1 LGDSACKICQLSP
14 NVRAEYN
21 DRRHEGTLKM
31 HPKVILQLYPMLPA
45 DGEEGR
51 KRARPVGRD
60 TDLYQRVL
68 FDWLDIIKAADE
80 MGVWGASTIEHHL
93 HSEGY
98 EVGPN
103 PGILNAWWAGQVK
116 HMHVGALGYVMATQ
130 DPIRVAEETAILDHI
145 TRGKYFVGFARGYQS
160 RWTNI
165 LGQFSNTVATVSDG
179 SADDAKNRD
188 IFEERVAMVLRCWEE
203 DSVVLDGNYYQAPF
217 PLDTGV
223 QKYPA
228 ARIARAA
235 GAAGEVDAAGNVR
248 RVSVVPPT
256 YKKRRPPIFVATSR
270 SEDSVRYCG
279 RNAFIPTYFSKFDS
293 IRTQA
298 QLYVDEAARQG
309 EHVVLGQRQ
318 NIVRWP
324 HIASSMAECDQ
335 MVRDYDIDI
344 YKNLYGPF
352 FPQFPTDPNTDFV
365 QNVKESGIF
374 TVGTPDQVRDEW
386 KRLYD
391 EVPCEYI
398 TLIYHFAQQP
408 KESVLRELEL
418 FMGNVVPHL
427 DAASS
432 VPAVQAAV

>member
-1 LGDSACKICQLSP
+1 MQ
-14 NVRAEYN
+14 
-21 DRRHEGTLKM
+21 
-31 HPKVILQLYPMLPA
+31 PKVILQLYPMLPA

-51 KRARPVGRD
+51 RQARPVGRD
-60 TDLYQRVL
+60 ARLYQRVL
-68 FDWLDIIKAADE
+68 FEWLDIIKAADE

-116 HMHVGALGYVMATQ
+116 NLHVGALGYVMATQ

-165 LGQFSNTVATVSDG
+165 LGQFSDTVATVSDG
-179 SADDAKNRD
+179 SADDLKNRD

-217 PLDTGV
+217 PLDSGV
-223 QKYPA
+223 PKYPA
-228 ARIARAA
+228 ARIAREA
-235 GAAGEVDAAGNVR
+235 GGAGEVDADGNVR

-256 YKKRRPPIFVATSR
+256 YQKRRPPIFVATSR
-270 SEDSVRYCG
+270 SDDSVRYCG
-279 RNAFIPTYFSKFDS
+279 RNGFIPTYFSKLDS
-293 IRTQA
+293 IRKQA
-298 QLYVDEAARQG
+298 QLYVDEAVKRG
-309 EHVVLGQRQ
+309 ERVALGQRQ
-318 NIVRWP
+318 NVVRWP
-324 HIASSMAECDQ
+324 HIASSTAECDR
-335 MVRDYDIDI
+335 MIRDYDIDI

-352 FPQFPTDPNTDFV
+352 FPQFPSDPNTDFV
-365 QNVKESGIF
+365 RNIKESGIF
-374 TVGTPDQVRDEW
+374 TVGTLDQVRDEW
-386 KRLYD
+386 RRLYD

-418 FMGNVVPHL
+418 FMDGVVPHL
-427 DAASS
+427 DAA
-432 VPAVQAAV
+432 AAASPKNATVSAGRGAHGE